1 MFLADCALQ
10 NNKSVESC
18 YISAEV
24 LLAMT
29 IYERVLSWITW
40 SNKSSRKSVTR
51 DM

>member
-1 MFLADCALQ
+1 MSLADCALQ
-10 NNKSVESC
+10 NNKSVES
-18 YISAEV
+18 YFTNAEV

-51 DM
+51 AM